1 MATINQATIMKNKQE
16 TQEYYEFLISNTD
29 NEDIKNFLMR
39 FTAEDFIE
47 EHYDEEDPV
56 LSEEEEEEED
66 PHLPDTDDEEEV
78 DEEGEQI
85 KTIIEQNIKRTQE
98 ENEEQEFSNP
108 WAGMELDELLK
119 KHKMTMEDLDTM
131 IELKKESE
139 KKPTKKKEKKEKKGG
154 GGKAKGREAEFRF
167 IAEKGGIIEHK
178 LKGHTAEATY
188 IGNEKFRFIFNGDT
202 KIAKISGFCKAH
214 AEELIRTGTPCSLA
228 YNGWDACNI
237 KGWGNKGQWGQ

>member
-29 NEDIKNFLMR
+29 NEDIKNFLTEN
-39 FTAEDFIE
+39 FEDFME

-66 PHLPDTDDEEEV
+66 PHLPDTDDEEEI

-85 KTIIEQNIKRTQE
+85 KTIIEQNIKMTQK
-98 ENEEQEFSNP
+98 ENEEGEARLQ
-108 WAGMELDELLK
+108 AGMELDELLK